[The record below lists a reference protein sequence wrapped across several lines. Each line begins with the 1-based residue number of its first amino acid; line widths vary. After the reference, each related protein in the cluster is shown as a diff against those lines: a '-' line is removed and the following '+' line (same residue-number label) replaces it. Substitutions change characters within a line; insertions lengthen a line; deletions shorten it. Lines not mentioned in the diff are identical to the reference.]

1 MPPVDSA
8 ALARYA
14 AAASRAALRTRHR
27 LTLLVSGSRSWGR
40 EAALAL
46 LAGLETRDVL
56 WVGRAPPR
64 CRATQVAPDRALTV
78 LGREWETVLVDGWLG
93 LDPDVLAAAAGSLRG
108 GGLFL
113 LLAPPLETWARR
125 SDPAA
130 RRIAPYPWTADQLS
144 GRFPARLARC
154 LAGAPGVL
162 RLAPHRPLTAIPAG
176 PPAPPPPRGAPTAEQ
191 RCIQHDLAELA
202 LERPPRPL
210 VLTADRGRGKSAA
223 LGMAAAALLAD
234 WPCRI
239 RVTAPRPGAAA
250 VLFRHCAAALGLE
263 SGELPELV
271 AASGGRLTFNAP
283 DHLLRQAP
291 AADLLL
297 VDEAAALPAPLLQQ
311 LLGRYPRA
319 AFATT
324 VHGYEGSGR
333 GFAVRFRGH
342 LERHAPGWRERTL
355 EVPVRW
361 APGDP
366 LEAWTHQALL
376 LDASGRPGDSG
387 PAGELCILRLDRD
400 ALAGNEPL
408 LRDIFGLLV
417 DAHYQTRPLD
427 LRNLLDGPTVEVWV
441 ARQGQ
446 RLLGACLAAR
456 EGALPR
462 WLSRAVWLGRRRVH
476 GHLMPQTLAAHAG
489 HPEAARL
496 RHLRVLRIAVQPG
509 LRRRGIGS
517 RLVRTAIE
525 RARQDGL
532 DLAGSSFAAEAGV
545 LAFWQRLG
553 LVPVRLGVRRDAA
566 TGVPSV
572 LVATGLS
579 RPGVSLAQ
587 TLAAR
592 FVHSLPV
599 LRRHGLADP
608 GLADQLAT
616 QADPGPDRQ
625 AERRDLL
632 SFAFGERRLEH
643 CLPAL
648 ERLLAAAPLGDP
660 ALRPLVQRVLHGRSW
675 AEVAT
680 DCGLEGRRSALQVC
694 RQAVAGLLANPSI
707 RRLANAPGAMDNPQ
721 ALNYYSL
728 QSRRQARPSGPER
741 EVQRSPEG
749 D

>member
-1 MPPVDSA
+1 MNLP

-14 AAASRAALRTRHR
+14 AAAARAALRARHR
-27 LTLLVSGSRSWGR
+27 LTLLVSGAEAWGR
-40 EAALAL
+40 AAAPAL
-46 LAGLETRDVL
+46 LAGLDTGDVL
-56 WVGRAPPR
+56 WVGYAPEGCP
-64 CRATQVAPDRALTV
+64 ATGVAPERALTL
-78 LGREWETVLVDGWLG
+78 LGREWDAVLVDGWLG
-93 LDPDVLAAAAGSLRG
+93 LDPDTLAAAAGSLRG

-125 SDPAA
+125 GDPAA
-130 RRIAPYPWTADQLS
+130 RRIAPYPWTVDQLS

-154 LAGAPGVL
+154 LAAAPGVL
-162 RLAPHRPLTAIPAG
+162 HLAPHRPLPAIPAG
-176 PPAPPPPRGAPTAEQ
+176 PPAPPAPGGGPTAEQ
-191 RCIQHDLAELA
+191 RRIQHDLAALA

-223 LGMAAAALLAD
+223 LGMAAAALLAHEA
-234 WPCRI
+234 CRI
-239 RVTAPRPGAAA
+239 RVTAPRPAAAA
-250 VLFRHCAAALGLE
+250 VLFRHCAAALGLA
-263 SGELPELV
+263 SGALPELL

-283 DHLLRQAP
+283 DRLLRETP

-311 LLGRYPRA
+311 LLRRYPRT

-342 LERHAPGWRERTL
+342 LERHAPGWRERSL
-355 EVPVRW
+355 QAPVRW
-361 APGDP
+361 AAGDP
-366 LEAWTHQALL
+366 LEAWTSQALL
-376 LDASGRPGDSG
+376 LDASGRPSA
-387 PAGELCILRLDRD
+387 PRQMGEPCILRLDRD

-408 LRDIFGLLV
+408 LREIFGLLV

-427 LRNLLDGPTVEVWV
+427 LRNLLDGPTLEVWV
-441 ARQGQ
+441 ARQGP
-446 RLLGACLAAR
+446 RVLGACLAAR

-496 RHLRVLRIAVQPG
+496 RHLRVLRIAVAPG
-509 LRRRGIGS
+509 QRRRGIGS
-517 RLVRTAIE
+517 RLLRAAIE
-525 RARQDGL
+525 RGRRDGL
-532 DLAGSSFAAEAGV
+532 DLAGASFAAEAGM
-545 LAFWQRLG
+545 LAFWQQLG

-566 TGVPSV
+566 TGLPSV

-579 RPGVSLAQ
+579 RTGIALAQ
-587 TLAAR
+587 TLAGR
-592 FVHSLPV
+592 FGHSLPV
-599 LRRHGLADP
+599 LRRHGLAGP
-608 GLADQLAT
+608 ELAAQLAT
-616 QADPGPDRQ
+616 PPDPGPDRR

-648 ERLLAAAPLGDP
+648 ERLLAATPPGNP
-660 ALRPLVQRVLHGRSW
+660 ALRPLVARVLHGRSW

-680 DCGLEGRRSALQVC
+680 DSGLKGRREALDAC
-694 RQAVAGLLANPSI
+694 RQLVAGLLADPSL
-707 RRLANAPGAMDNPQ
+707 RRLADAPGAMDNPP
-721 ALNYYSL
+721 ALNYYSM
-728 QSRRQARPSGPER
+728 QSRRRARPPDPTR
-741 EVQRSPEG
+741 PIRKAPEG